1 MFDIDEGGEF
11 NHAGLRFMRRM
22 EVRIVA
28 SIFSRLA
35 HAPILAG

>member
-11 NHAGLRFMRRM
+11 NHAGLRFMRSM
-22 EVRIVA
+22 EVRIVE
-28 SIFSRLA
+28 SIFS